1 MDKKQEFRD
10 QVISSAFEK
19 LAKVKHI
26 IIVKDNESKINKR
39 FEIYYNR
46 KNRFILGKIVMVIML
61 PIFALVAGLEMRIAK
76 LTGSTYNEIN
86 IILYFF
92 ILPLS
97 WLLMIDYLTKLPLL
111 SPIYI
116 VGCIIYLWKDNMSF
130 KDRCD
135 WTFSKSVDFLL
146 WFKSIGWN
154 YIVSSVIICVILPI
168 LIYIELI
175 YAIIHL

>member
-1 MDKKQEFRD
+1 MDKKQESGD
-10 QVISSAFEK
+10 QVILPAFEK
-19 LAKVKHI
+19 LAKLKHI
-26 IIVKDNESKINKR
+26 MIVKDIENKINKR
-39 FEIYYNR
+39 FGIYFNR
-46 KNRFILGKIVMVIML
+46 KKQSILGKIVMVIML
-61 PIFALVAGLEMRIAK
+61 PIFALVAGLEMGIAK

-86 IILYFF
+86 IIVYYF

-116 VGCIIYLWKDNMSF
+116 VSCIIYLWKDNISF

-135 WTFSKSVDFLL
+135 WAFSKSVDFLL

-154 YIVSSVIICVILPI
+154 YIVSSVIICVMVPI

-175 YAIIHL
+175 YAIVHL